1 MYIQNNINFKNKTLR
16 LYKKLFDA
24 LEIIKRLIKTMIKV
38 NGSHEFIRNRLRI
51 RLEK

>member
-1 MYIQNNINFKNKTLR
+1 MRGDPTLSG
-16 LYKKLFDA
+16 DA

-51 RLEK
+51 GLEK